1 MQIEENDRLPP
12 LPPPPPNPLQKAQEH
27 ISSSD
32 ISKGKILHSIREK
45 DKKGL
50 QK

>member
-1 MQIEENDRLPP
+1 MQIKENDRLPP
-12 LPPPPPNPLQKAQEH
+12 LSPPHPLQKAQEH

-32 ISKGKILHSIREK
+32 ISKGKILHSILEK